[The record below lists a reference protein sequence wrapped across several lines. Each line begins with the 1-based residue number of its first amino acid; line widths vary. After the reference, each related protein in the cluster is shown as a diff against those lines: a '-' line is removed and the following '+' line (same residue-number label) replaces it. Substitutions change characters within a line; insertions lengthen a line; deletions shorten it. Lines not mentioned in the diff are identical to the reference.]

1 MAYNRNQARALTNA
15 SEYELFTTSLADA
28 ITALTPAQLRGKVTR
43 TRNLRDKNTDLFRR
57 QSLSVQETSGSK
69 RGRTGAA
76 NQRTEQ
82 KAKLFDETLKR
93 YENRLAKLTAAADSA
108 GGSAAAK
115 GSAAKPKVA
124 KPAAAKPRA
133 KPAASTKPA
142 AAKPKASAKTVAR
155 PTPAKR
161 KASAK
166 TAAKTALASAVK
178 KGASKT
184 PAAKSAL
191 AAKSAAEKKTA
202 SAPKGPVQSVGK
214 GPARASGKTAARG
227 KVQAAHTRS
236 SNARSQAKR
245 DKT

>member
-15 SEYELFTTSLADA
+15 SEYELFTSSLADA
-28 ITALTPAQLRGKVTR
+28 ITGLTPAQLRGKVTR

-57 QSLSVQETSGSK
+57 QSLSVKEASGSK

-93 YENRLAKLTAAADSA
+93 YENRLAKLTSSA
-108 GGSAAAK
+108 NSATGSAAAK
-115 GSAAKPKVA
+115 GSAAKPSI
-124 KPAAAKPRA
+124 A
-133 KPAASTKPA
+133 KPAASA
-142 AAKPKASAKTVAR
+142 RTVAR

-178 KGASKT
+178 KGASKKA
-184 PAAKSAL
+184 AAKSAP
-191 AAKSAAEKKTA
+191 AAKGGAGKKTA
-202 SAPKGPVQSVGK
+202 TASKGPVKSIGK
-214 GPARASGKTAARG
+214 GPARAAGKTAARG

>member
-15 SEYELFTTSLADA
+15 SEYELFTSSLADA
-28 ITALTPAQLRGKVTR
+28 ITGLTPAQLRGKVTR

-57 QSLSVQETSGSK
+57 QSLSVKETSGSK

-93 YENRLAKLTAAADSA
+93 YENRLAKLTASA
-108 GGSAAAK
+108 SSASGPAAAK

-133 KPAASTKPA
+133 SAKPA

-191 AAKSAAEKKTA
+191 AAKSAAGKKTA

>member
-133 KPAASTKPA
+133 KPAA
-142 AAKPKASAKTVAR
+142 AKPKASAKTVAR